1 LIAPVSSVPPAG
13 SSDLKRLLARVVR
26 PYAGI
31 LGLGLTGSAGD
42 LAAQLTLPWI
52 LRFLIDD
59 VLGRRRPDGL
69 EMAIALLI
77 AAALATTGFR
87 TLGRYSYTRLSARI
101 AIDLRDRLA
110 GHLRRLALGDVYQ
123 RRSGEVMSLF
133 TNDVPV
139 VADFYEGVV
148 GQLIINTLRFAV
160 TLTVL
165 ITFFHGLALIAL
177 LLLPLYSLLP
187 ILFSRRLKAA
197 STDLQRSLAELSG
210 DLQESVAATREI
222 KAFDRE
228 RWDAGR
234 LHAAFTR
241 LLRPQLRLALFEAL
255 SSATFLLFWISAGVI
270 YWVGGRQVLAGRMT
284 VGELLA
290 AISYFT
296 YLDVP
301 ISSFVGLNARWQ
313 TVRAAGERLLEF
325 LQVPAETPDRPGARP
340 RAAFCGEVAFEAVD
354 FAYEPGV
361 PVLAGVDFRVAA
373 GERVA
378 LVGPSGA
385 GKTSLVSLLLRLYEP
400 TAGRVLVDGQ
410 EIRDLTASSLR
421 AAVGVVFQDS
431 YLFPGTIEENIRFGN
446 ATASGEQVAAAAR
459 AADAHD
465 FVTALPGGYQAI
477 LGERGVTLSAGQRQR
492 LAIARTLLRDP
503 RILILDEA
511 TSAVDSESERAVRLG
526 LERLMKGRTTFII
539 AHRLSTV
546 LGADRIVVLENGRV
560 RAVGAH
566 DELIGTCD
574 LYGRLYAAQLA
585 L

>member
-1 LIAPVSSVPPAG
+1 MIDSAAPPSGDP
-13 SSDLKRLLARVVR
+13 DLKGLLARGVR
-26 PYAGI
+26 PYMGL

-59 VLGRRRPDGL
+59 VLGQRRPQGL
-69 EMAIALLI
+69 VPAIGLLV

-87 TLGRYSYTRLSARI
+87 TLGRYAYARLSAQV

-110 GHLRRLALGDVYQ
+110 GHLRRLALGDVYR
-123 RRSGEVMSLF
+123 RRSGEMMSLF

-139 VADFYEGVV
+139 VATFYEGVV
-148 GQLIINTLRFAV
+148 AQAIINALRFVV
-160 TLTVL
+160 TLGVL
-165 ITFFHGLALIAL
+165 VAFFHGLALIAL

-197 STDLQRSLAELSG
+197 GSELQQSFAELSG

-228 RWDAGR
+228 RWDTGR
-234 LHAAFTR
+234 LHTAFSR

-255 SSATFLLFWISAGVI
+255 SSSTFLLFWISAGVI
-270 YWVGGRQVLAGRMT
+270 YWVGGRQVLAGQMT

-301 ISSFVGLNARWQ
+301 ISSFVGMNSRWQ
-313 TVRAAGERLLEF
+313 SVRAAGERLIEF
-325 LQVPAETPDRPGARP
+325 LGIPAETPDRPGARP
-340 RAAFCGEVAFEAVD
+340 LGACRGEVVFEGLG

-361 PVLAGVDFRVAA
+361 PVLQGVDFRVAA

-385 GKTSLVSLLLRLYEP
+385 GKTSLVNLLLRLYEP
-400 TAGRVLVDGQ
+400 TAGRVLIDGH
-410 EIRDLTASSLR
+410 EIREVTASSLR

-431 YLFPGTIEENIRFGN
+431 YLFPGTVEDNIRFGDLR
-446 ATASGEQVAAAAR
+446 ASFEKVVAAAR

-465 FVTALPGGYQAI
+465 FVVALPGGYQAV
-477 LGERGVTLSAGQRQR
+477 LGDRGVTLSAGQRQR
-492 LAIARTLLRDP
+492 LTIARTLLRDP

-511 TSAVDSESERAVRLG
+511 TSAVDSESELAVLRG
-526 LERLMKGRTTFII
+526 LERLMRGRTTFVI

-546 LGADRIVVLENGRV
+546 LGADRIVVLENGTV
-560 RAVGAH
+560 QAVGSH

>member
-1 LIAPVSSVPPAG
+1 MPRPSTPLAG
-13 SSDLKRLLARVVR
+13 DSALQRLLASVVQ
-26 PYAGI
+26 PFVGT
-31 LGLGLTGSAGD
+31 LGLGLAGSAGD

-59 VLGRRRPDGL
+59 VLVKRRPQGL
-69 EMAIALLI
+69 EVAIGLLV
-77 AAALATTGFR
+77 AAAVATTGFR
-87 TLGRYSYTRLSARI
+87 TLGRYSYAKLSARI

-110 GHLRRLALGDVYQ
+110 GHLRRLALGDVYR
-123 RRSGEVMSLF
+123 RRSGELMSLF

-139 VADFYEGVV
+139 VADFYETIV
-148 GQLIINTLRFAV
+148 GQSIINALRFVV

-165 ITFFHGLALIAL
+165 VVLFHGLALIAL
-177 LLLPLYSLLP
+177 LLLPLYSFLP

-197 STDLQRSLAELSG
+197 GTDLQDSLAELSG
-210 DLQESVAATREI
+210 DLQESIAASREI

-234 LHAAFTR
+234 LHVAFAR

-255 SSATFLLFWISAGVI
+255 SSATFLLFWVSAGVI

-301 ISSFVGLNARWQ
+301 ISSFVGLNTRWQ

-325 LQVPAETPDRPGARP
+325 LRVPAETPDRPGARP
-340 RAAFCGEVAFEAVD
+340 LVACRGEVAFEDLD
-354 FAYEPGV
+354 FAYEPGA
-361 PVLAGVDFRVAA
+361 PVLAGIDFRVAA

-400 TAGRVLVDGQ
+400 TAGRVLIDGC
-410 EIRDLTASSLR
+410 EVREVTAASLR
-421 AAVGVVFQDS
+421 TAIGVVFQDS
-431 YLFPGTIEENIRFGN
+431 YLFPGTVEDNIRFGD
-446 ATASGEQVAAAAR
+446 TAASAEQVVAAAR
-459 AADAHD
+459 AADAHG
-465 FVTALPGGYQAI
+465 FVEVLPGGYRSI

-492 LAIARTLLRDP
+492 IAIARTLLRDP
-503 RILILDEA
+503 RILVFDEA
-511 TSAVDSESERAVRLG
+511 TSAVDSESELAVRRG
-526 LERLMKGRTTFII
+526 LDRLMKGRTTFVI

-546 LGADRIVVLENGRV
+546 LGADRIVVLENGAV
-560 RAVGAH
+560 RAIGAH